1 MNLFYAALSNGGTIK
16 RTADKMEIVDNS
28 IRVYV
33 SGEVVA
39 YMDLG
44 TVLYAHIY

>member
-1 MNLFYAALSNGGTIK
+1 MNTFYAALSDGGTIK
-16 RTADKMEIVDNS
+16 HPADKMEIVDNS
-28 IRVYV
+28 IRVCI

-44 TVLYAHIY
+44 TVLYAQIY